1 MSPPLQHT
9 LQQAIAVVKWKLDW
23 RRRMYVFLFS
33 LSDFPSP
40 LNLTMDLI
48 RIWDLRL
55 LINTALHCSNEP
67 CIHHSTSL
75 FSQQHQFK
83 QGIKSVRIRKYSAP
97 LNSWVVMPGLQF
109 VMTMKGFVDKVYSFL
124 IIAVTASTHNAAL
137 TIAPGRH
144 HCMGLKWNI
153 QIWLWRQF
161 SLKYRGF
168 I

>member
-1 MSPPLQHT
+1 MSLHCIASSNVTIFSEFSSKSFLKALWFSITLKSDNELNKIYGIFGFLST
-9 LQQAIAVVKWKLDW
+9 LQ
-23 RRRMYVFLFS
+23 
-33 LSDFPSP
+33 
-40 LNLTMDLI
+40 
-48 RIWDLRL
+48 
-55 LINTALHCSNEP
+55 CSNEP

-124 IIAVTASTHNAAL
+124 IIAVPASTHNAAL

-153 QIWLWRQF
+153 QIWFWRQF
-161 SLKYRGF
+161 GLKYRGF